1 MYTYTW
7 THTTEYYNSNFPV
20 DAISVC
26 TYALTHAHTYTN
38 THTHTHTNTHTHT
51 HTHTQPEGEQHS
63 ASKKALSVVSYVGC
77 AISILSL
84 ILTIILLLALRYIV
98 AVTETKLV

>member
-26 TYALTHAHTYTN
+26 TYALTHAHTY
-38 THTHTHTNTHTHT
+38 TNTHTHT